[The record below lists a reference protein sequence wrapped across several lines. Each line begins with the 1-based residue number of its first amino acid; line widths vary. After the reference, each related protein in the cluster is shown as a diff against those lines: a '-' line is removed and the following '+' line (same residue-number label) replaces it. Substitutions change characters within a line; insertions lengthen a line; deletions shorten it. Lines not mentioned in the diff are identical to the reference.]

1 MGVNFFL
8 TEHAATTWPNRANCV
23 IFLSLSKLS
32 FPLFSIH
39 FFLFQISV
47 MYTVLNFFL
56 VILMNFRLIFFV
68 VAVVVLA
75 YC

>member
-1 MGVNFFL
+1 VAEQGELRDF
-8 TEHAATTWPNRANCV
+8 
-23 IFLSLSKLS
+23 SLSKLS

-47 MYTVLNFFL
+47 MYTVLNFFFGNINEFSL
-56 VILMNFRLIFFV
+56 DFFV